1 MGWEALIGDAQSS
14 KRVAHYTVWQ
24 IVDTSA
30 GEGSLP
36 ACGHPPPCRE
46 RDRATKAA
54 EGDEPLCHWL
64 WLWFPL
70 SLQGDEDALWLWFPL
85 SLQGGGGQGEGAVRL
100 IVIIVAEY

>member
-30 GEGSLP
+30 GEGPLP

-54 EGDEPLCHWL
+54 EGDGRALPL
-64 WLWFPL
+64 
-70 SLQGDEDALWLWFPL
+70 ALALIPAL
-85 SLQGGGGQGEGAVRL
+85 PARGGQGEGAVRL